1 MNERTFE
8 ITDTLDKAVIAHLM
22 LRTRLTMGPKNPLIP
37 IVLNSLYEAI
47 DYIQQ
52 NFEPDMFSDSEYEW
66 INEAAQEIMDM
77 SEDPEYSHLFTLD
90 GEPDDEL

>member
-8 ITDTLDKAVIAHLM
+8 VTDMLDKAVIAHLM
-22 LRTRLTMGPKNPLIP
+22 LRTRLTMGPNNPLIP
-37 IVLNSLYEAI
+37 NVLSSLYEAI

-52 NFEPDMFSDSEYEW
+52 NFAPDMFSDSEYEW

-77 SEDPEYSHLFTLD
+77 SQDPEYSHLFT
-90 GEPDDEL
+90 GESEDEL